1 MKKNNKKH
9 IDIAKILCY
18 NCKGR
23 QTELCARPKQYVCE
37 DCEQIAEEL
46 LKIIAEEKIIVLQKF
61 NNIILKNLLAN
72 IRPGEKEILEDFKDF
87 MDECLREVLT
97 NIIEGD

>member
-1 MKKNNKKH
+1 MKKNNKN

-23 QTELCARPKQYVCE
+23 QTELCARPKECVCE
-37 DCEQIAEEL
+37 DCVQIENQIK
-46 LKIIAEEKIIVLQKF
+46 KIIAEEKITILQIY

-87 MDECLREVLT
+87 MDECMREVLI